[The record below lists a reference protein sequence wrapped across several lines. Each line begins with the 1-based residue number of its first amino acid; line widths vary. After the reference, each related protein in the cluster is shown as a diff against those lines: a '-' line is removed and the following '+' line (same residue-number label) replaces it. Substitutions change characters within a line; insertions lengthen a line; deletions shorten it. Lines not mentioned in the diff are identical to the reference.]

1 MPVNCYNRPLTY
13 WITRSWRIRGAGRWW
28 AFLCAAPPVATRKKP
43 APVLSLSSCGGLS
56 DSVNGGGL
64 SLARAGRYFG
74 EFTDLGIQEETLRA
88 MLEAS
93 AVREV
98 LVSRHGEKWGLAI
111 RLGGAGS
118 RWLPVRS
125 RREALRTWASLTAV
139 GRFAEGLGVKGFAV
153 EL

>member
-1 MPVNCYNRPLTY
+1 MPQ
-13 WITRSWRIRGAGRWW
+13 
-28 AFLCAAPPVATRKKP
+28 
-43 APVLSLSSCGGLS
+43 
-56 DSVNGGGL
+56 
-64 SLARAGRYFG
+64 
-74 EFTDLGIQEETLRA
+74 GIQEEKLRA
-88 MLEAS
+88 MLDAG

-98 LVSRHGEKWGLAI
+98 LASRQDDKWGLAI

-139 GRFAEGLGVKGFAV
+139 GRFAESLGVKVFAV

>member
-1 MPVNCYNRPLTY
+1 M
-13 WITRSWRIRGAGRWW
+13 
-28 AFLCAAPPVATRKKP
+28 
-43 APVLSLSSCGGLS
+43 
-56 DSVNGGGL
+56 
-64 SLARAGRYFG
+64 RA
-74 EFTDLGIQEETLRA
+74 GIQEDALRV
-88 MLEAS
+88 MLEGG

-98 LVSRHGEKWGLAI
+98 LVSRNNEKWTLAI

-139 GRFAEGLGVKGFAV
+139 GRFAEGIGIKTFGV

>member
-1 MPVNCYNRPLTY
+1 MTA
-13 WITRSWRIRGAGRWW
+13 RG
-28 AFLCAAPPVATRKKP
+28 L
-43 APVLSLSSCGGLS
+43 
-56 DSVNGGGL
+56 
-64 SLARAGRYFG
+64 
-74 EFTDLGIQEETLRA
+74 QEETLRA
-88 MLEAS
+88 MLEAG

-98 LVSRHGEKWGLAI
+98 LVSRQDEKWSVAV

-139 GRFAEGLGVKGFAV
+139 GRFAESAGIRAFQV

>member
-1 MPVNCYNRPLTY
+1 MRT
-13 WITRSWRIRGAGRWW
+13 
-28 AFLCAAPPVATRKKP
+28 
-43 APVLSLSSCGGLS
+43 
-56 DSVNGGGL
+56 
-64 SLARAGRYFG
+64 
-74 EFTDLGIQEETLRA
+74 GIQEETLQA
-88 MLEAS
+88 MLEAG

-98 LVSRHGEKWGLAI
+98 LISRHQDKWSLSI

-139 GRFAEGLGVKGFAV
+139 GRFADAMGIKGFGV

>member
-1 MPVNCYNRPLTY
+1 MRQ
-13 WITRSWRIRGAGRWW
+13 
-28 AFLCAAPPVATRKKP
+28 
-43 APVLSLSSCGGLS
+43 
-56 DSVNGGGL
+56 
-64 SLARAGRYFG
+64 
-74 EFTDLGIQEETLRA
+74 GIHEDALQA
-88 MLEAS
+88 MLEGG

-98 LVSRHGEKWGLAI
+98 LVSRHNEKWTLAI

-139 GRFAEGLGVKGFAV
+139 GRFAEGIGIKGFAV

>member
-1 MPVNCYNRPLTY
+1 MYFTSCPFACGSKGELSNVKFHAGTLVFSRP
-13 WITRSWRIRGAGRWW
+13 
-28 AFLCAAPPVATRKKP
+28 RKCSQNAIVRKMEIE
-43 APVLSLSSCGGLS
+43 SM
-56 DSVNGGGL
+56 
-64 SLARAGRYFG
+64 RA
-74 EFTDLGIQEETLRA
+74 GIQEETLRA
-88 MLEAS
+88 MLEAG

-98 LVSRHGEKWGLAI
+98 LVSRHAEKWGLAI

-139 GRFAEGLGVKGFAV
+139 GRFAEALGIKGFSV